1 MSYSADQIIGKSLI
15 ARLPV
20 KIYRF
25 AIDSAPSVYTVTPS
39 QNIGV
44 VQSYLNPNENRS
56 VLYWVFKDANQKNYY
71 VRHST
76 NTFDV
81 QSLKEQGALTTAEVT
96 EAEKDKNLS
105 LTDKIFKNLQK
116 AVIVGAVVYL
126 AAAFIKS
133 KNYAK

>member
-1 MSYSADQIIGKSLI
+1 MNYSADQIIGKSLT
-15 ARLPV
+15 ARVPV

-25 AIDSAPSVYTVTPS
+25 ALDTAPAVYTVTPS

-56 VLYWVFKDANQKNYY
+56 TLYWVFRDTNNRNYY
-71 VRHST
+71 VRHAT

-81 QSLKEQGALTTAEVT
+81 KSLSEQGALTTEQKAE
-96 EAEKDKNLS
+96 EEKDKNLS

-116 AVIVGAVVYL
+116 AVIIGAVVYL
-126 AAAFIKS
+126 AATLIKS
-133 KNYAK
+133 KSYAK